1 MRRRVVLIFGLRE
14 ITADP
19 CGMTNKKTTADPC
32 EITNKKRVEREEES

>member
-1 MRRRVVLIFGLRE
+1 MTNKRT
-14 ITADP
+14 TADP